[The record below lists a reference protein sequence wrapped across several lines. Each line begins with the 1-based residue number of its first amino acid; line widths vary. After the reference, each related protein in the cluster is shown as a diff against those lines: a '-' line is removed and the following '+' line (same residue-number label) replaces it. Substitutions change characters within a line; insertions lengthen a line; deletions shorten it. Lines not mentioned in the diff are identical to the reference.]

1 MTASI
6 SSQYSLT
13 VELFDNTCAVRAVE
27 SDVKGTVNKHV
38 LSGDGGGDIII
49 IIICSSSSSS
59 SSSSSTPPC
68 GFDSL

>member
-13 VELFDNTCAVRAVE
+13 VELFDNTYAVRAVE
-27 SDVKGTVNKHV
+27 SDVTGTVNKHV
-38 LSGDGGGDIII
+38 LSGEGDGDIII

-59 SSSSSTPPC
+59 SSSRTPPC
-68 GFDSL
+68 EFDSL